1 MQNKLNSLQ
10 RVNSRSRELNRS
22 KIPFI
27 YTNFMNSN
35 LVDELEE
42 VITKLKANYSPQ
54 EVAEAFKLLI
64 EQETD
69 EVSIKIIYF

>member
-1 MQNKLNSLQ
+1 
-10 RVNSRSRELNRS
+10 
-22 KIPFI
+22 
-27 YTNFMNSN
+27 MNSN